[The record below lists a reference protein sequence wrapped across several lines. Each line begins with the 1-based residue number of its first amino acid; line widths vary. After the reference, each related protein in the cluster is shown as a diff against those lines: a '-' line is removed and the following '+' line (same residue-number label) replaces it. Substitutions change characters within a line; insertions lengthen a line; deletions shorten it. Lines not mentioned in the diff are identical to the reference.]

1 MTLGRNRYN
10 GQGVFTIK
18 EKPAVRALDQ
28 SEALNFCDKWRVG
41 EQEELLIVV
50 VGYIFMKL

>member
-1 MTLGRNRYN
+1 MTLARNRYN

-18 EKPAVRALDQ
+18 EKPALRALDQ
-28 SEALNFCDKWRVG
+28 SEALDFCDKWRAG